1 MSYKG
6 GKTRR
11 RNSLKRRRSVRRTR
25 GGMIAAA
32 VEQFNRQQKSIP
44 NGLDLG
50 SIANK
55 LDERNKQIT
64 SQYANANAAL
74 KETYSTVDS
83 NLTNAL
89 NASKNFNDK
98 LKTLNINDNLK
109 ISEKGGRRK
118 SLKRRK

>member
-11 RNSLKRRRSVRRTR
+11 RNSLKRRRSLRRTR

-32 VEQFNRQQKSIP
+32 VDQFNRQQIP
-44 NGLDLG
+44 IPQGLDLG

-55 LDERNKQIT
+55 LEERNKQIT
-64 SQYANANAAL
+64 SQYANANASL
-74 KETYSTVDS
+74 NKTYSNVDN

-89 NASKNFNDK
+89 NASKNFNDR
-98 LKTLNINDNLK
+98 LKTLNNNDNLK

>member
-11 RNSLKRRRSVRRTR
+11 RNSLKRRRSLRRTR

>member
-11 RNSLKRRRSVRRTR
+11 KNSLKRRRSLRRTR

-32 VEQFNRQQKSIP
+32 VDQFNRQQIP
-44 NGLDLG
+44 IPQGLDLG

-55 LDERNKQIT
+55 LEERNKQIT
-64 SQYANANAAL
+64 SQYANANASL
-74 KETYSTVDS
+74 NKTYSTVDS

-89 NASKNFNDK
+89 NSSKNFNDR

-109 ISEKGGRRK
+109 IV
-118 SLKRRK
+118 LKPI

>member
-98 LKTLNINDNLK
+98 LKTVNMNDNLK

>member
-11 RNSLKRRRSVRRTR
+11 RNSLKRRRSLRRTR

-32 VEQFNRQQKSIP
+32 VDQFNQQQKSIP
-44 NGLDLG
+44 QGLDLG

-64 SQYANANAAL
+64 SQYANANASL
-74 KETYSTVDS
+74 NKTYSNVDN

-89 NASKNFNDK
+89 NASKNFNDR
-98 LKTLNINDNLK
+98 LKTLNNNDNLK

-118 SLKRRK
+118 SLKRRR

>member
-11 RNSLKRRRSVRRTR
+11 RNTLKRRRSLRRTR

-32 VEQFNRQQKSIP
+32 VDQFNRQQKSIP

-55 LDERNKQIT
+55 LAERNKQIT
-64 SQYANANAAL
+64 SQYANANTAL

-89 NASKNFNDK
+89 NSSKNFNDK

-118 SLKRRK
+118 SLKRRR

>member
-11 RNSLKRRRSVRRTR
+11 RNSLKRRRSLRRTR

-98 LKTLNINDNLK
+98 LKTVNMNDNLK